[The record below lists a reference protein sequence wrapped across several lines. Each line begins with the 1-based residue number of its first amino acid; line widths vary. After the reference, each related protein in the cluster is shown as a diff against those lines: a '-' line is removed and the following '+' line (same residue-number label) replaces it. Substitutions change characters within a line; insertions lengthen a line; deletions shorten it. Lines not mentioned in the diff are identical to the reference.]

1 MKAQLQPEAIFC
13 SERDTHSI
21 VMRMLV
27 DELVYQMIIYESDF
41 PHVVNTL
48 PLDSRFDKAEKWWST
63 HHKELIQTL
72 ETKPIEKTA
81 VSVSFD
87 SKLNDTLKVR
97 VCVYK
102 NQAESSNPLGGPM
115 PMKEEI
121 EQVVDVLLKALRN
134 VDAEAFKKAFAAK
147 AWV

>member
-1 MKAQLQPEAIFC
+1 MKTQLQPEAIFC

-21 VMRMLV
+21 VLRMLV
-27 DELVYQMIIYESDF
+27 NEFVYQMIIYESDF

-72 ETKPIEKTA
+72 ETNPIEKTA

-102 NQAESSNPLGGPM
+102 NQAESSNPLGAPVLM
-115 PMKEEI
+115 PAEARRVI
-121 EQVVDVLLKALRN
+121 QVLLKALRN